1 MGLSDPVISWPRL
14 RSFEVTQ
21 QEYEQRQISEINE
34 NVDYFLL
41 LYATLHRFI
50 EGIWQVDRR

>member
-21 QEYEQRQISEINE
+21 QEYQQRQISEINE

-41 LYATLHRFI
+41 LYDTLHRFI
-50 EGIWQVDRR
+50 KGIWQVDKG